1 MRLWDLSIRHL
12 LLYFITLSL
21 LHIQVYWTLYDTDLD
36 GAEKM
41 VLAPGHEAAGL
52 LEHALETQKYISK

>member
-1 MRLWDLSIRHL
+1 MRLWGLSIRHL
-12 LLYFITLSL
+12 LLFFITLSL
-21 LHIQVYWTLYDTDLD
+21 LHIQVYRTLYDTDLD
-36 GAEKM
+36 GAEQM